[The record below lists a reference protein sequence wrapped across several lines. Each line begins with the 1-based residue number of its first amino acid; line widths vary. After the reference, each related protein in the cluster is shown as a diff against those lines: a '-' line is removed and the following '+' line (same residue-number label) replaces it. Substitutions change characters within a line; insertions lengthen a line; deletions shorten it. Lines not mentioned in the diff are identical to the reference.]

1 MLQSK
6 KHNTHFFFLEKV
18 KKVLIIFYS
27 LVLFASCSDTGK
39 VSFTEEAVCFK
50 LINNKYFSVREN
62 NSNIVQAIGET
73 KNVWEALYLEEVG
86 VNSFVIKANNGNYFT
101 YNNPQNTL
109 FASEKKKSAAGVF
122 QIIKVKEYYQL
133 KTKEGTSFKLADK
146 KKIKITES
154 GKPFV
159 FTIVEKSNNKKSYN
173 TIRGIFFGRLLFQAL
188 ILMTVVFLFF
198 KYLRKDVKNTM
209 SYKSLILIG
218 FIGVYSITNL
228 QKWNNERV
236 IANDSIIYYEYLP
249 AALIFNDMSFSFL
262 KDAPIDFNG
271 TVWARTNEK
280 TGRKAIKFTMGMAI
294 MYLPF
299 FIIGHTGS
307 FLFDYTSYGY
317 SLPYLISL
325 CFCGWFY
332 SLLGLFFLRKIL
344 LKYYNDIVTSF
355 TLISIALATN
365 LFHYTTIEPAM
376 THPASFCLISMFI
389 WFTIKWHNQ
398 KQLKNAIVLGLL
410 MGLISLIRPTNALLA
425 IVFIVFNITSL
436 KQIKERVLL
445 FWNYKAQI
453 TVITLSSII
462 VWVPQFLF
470 WKYSTGEWFYFSYE
484 EEGFFFN
491 NPQIFNGLFSYRK
504 GWLVYTPIM
513 LFSLLGVFFAFKNN
527 KKWVVSLSLF
537 IPLNI
542 FIIYS
547 WWCWWYGGSFGS
559 RPMIDSYALMAIPL
573 ASLYNYFDKLK
584 TYLRCIPLF
593 VMFLAISLNLFQT
606 YQSKTCLHYDS
617 MTKESYWSNFTTL
630 GWSSNYKKLIE
641 PPNYK
646 KAIKGE
652 EEYNLR

>member
-1 MLQSK
+1 
-6 KHNTHFFFLEKV
+6 
-18 KKVLIIFYS
+18 
-27 LVLFASCSDTGK
+27 
-39 VSFTEEAVCFK
+39 
-50 LINNKYFSVREN
+50 
-62 NSNIVQAIGET
+62 
-73 KNVWEALYLEEVG
+73 
-86 VNSFVIKANNGNYFT
+86 
-101 YNNPQNTL
+101 
-109 FASEKKKSAAGVF
+109 
-122 QIIKVKEYYQL
+122 
-133 KTKEGTSFKLADK
+133 
-146 KKIKITES
+146 
-154 GKPFV
+154 
-159 FTIVEKSNNKKSYN
+159 
-173 TIRGIFFGRLLFQAL
+173 
-188 ILMTVVFLFF
+188 
-198 KYLRKDVKNTM
+198 
-209 SYKSLILIG
+209 
-218 FIGVYSITNL
+218 
-228 QKWNNERV
+228 
-236 IANDSIIYYEYLP
+236 
-249 AALIFNDMSFSFL
+249 
-262 KDAPIDFNG
+262 
-271 TVWARTNEK
+271 
-280 TGRKAIKFTMGMAI
+280 
-294 MYLPF
+294 
-299 FIIGHTGS
+299 
-307 FLFDYTSYGY
+307 
-317 SLPYLISL
+317 
-325 CFCGWFY
+325 
-332 SLLGLFFLRKIL
+332 
-344 LKYYNDIVTSF
+344 
-355 TLISIALATN
+355 
-365 LFHYTTIEPAM
+365 M

-410 MGLISLIRPTNALLA
+410 MGLISLIRPTNALVA

-617 MTKESYWSNFTTL
+617 MTKESYWSNFTNL